1 VKLGIHGRLFAL
13 ALGVIAVAMT
23 TMSAY
28 VWGELR
34 DTIEERL
41 ARDLEVRAE
50 LVARQVE
57 RAPADGDWQSLAGQL
72 GKAAQC
78 RVTLLAA
85 DGNVRGDSEL
95 TLEQLGRAEN
105 QAHRAEVRR
114 AMETGR
120 IAAAPTAA
128 GGHHPFLFVAAPV
141 SSPSVRIVRLTQSVV
156 PVQAAARRAEHLM
169 WLGAMVALGAA
180 ALLTAAWSRV
190 VSQSIRQ
197 LRTSAVAMLDDLSV
211 RTRIRRP
218 DDVGSLAE
226 ALDQLA
232 DNLNRTV
239 EKLGSERDR
248 LAGIVE
254 TMAEGV
260 LLTDGTGRIV
270 LANGSLRMMVA
281 SSGQLVGK
289 EPIEAIR
296 NHELAEMIETVQRSK
311 GPAVGEVEL
320 IGILPRRVLVR
331 AAPLTVSGADRD
343 ERAPSEGVVV
353 VLSDVTELRRLETLR
368 RDFVANVSHELR
380 TPIAAI
386 RAAAETLE
394 AGAIDDPHAARDF
407 IGMIGRHA
415 ERLHQLVE
423 DLLELSRIEA
433 QKLDLQA
440 TPIEA
445 RELIDHMIALYALSA
460 ERREVALA
468 AGPCPP
474 DLMLSTDRR
483 ALEQILS
490 NLIDNAIKY
499 ASRGVKVTL
508 SAAAKD
514 GEVRIAVVDT
524 GAGIAA
530 RHLPRLF
537 ERFYRVDRGRSRD
550 VGGTGL
556 GLSIVKHLTEAL
568 GGHVTVESVPG
579 VGSTFTVIFPAKLA
593 GSTPAPPDETRSS
606 PDAGLTH

>member
-1 VKLGIHGRLFAL
+1 MKLGIHGRLFTL
-13 ALGVIAVAMT
+13 ALGVIALAVTM
-23 TMSAY
+23 MSAY
-28 VWGELR
+28 VSGDLR
-34 DTIEERL
+34 ETIEERL
-41 ARDLEVRAE
+41 TRDLEVRAE
-50 LVARQVE
+50 LLARQVE
-57 RAPADGDWQSLAGQL
+57 RAPAGSDWQALAADL
-72 GKAAQC
+72 AKTVQC
-78 RVTLLAA
+78 RVTLVAA
-85 DGNVRGDSEL
+85 DGTVRGDSEL
-95 TLEQLGRAEN
+95 GSDQLGRAEN
-105 QAHRAEVRR
+105 QANKPEIRR
-114 AMETGR
+114 ALEGGR
-120 IAAAPTAA
+120 AAAAPTAA
-128 GGHHPFLFVAAPV
+128 GSHHALLFVAAPV
-141 SSPSVRIVRLTQSVV
+141 SSPSVRIVRLTESLV
-156 PVQAAARRAEHLM
+156 PVHAAAERAEHLT

-211 RTRIRRP
+211 RTRVRRP
-218 DDVGSLAE
+218 DEVGSLAE

-232 DNLNRTV
+232 ENLNRTV

-260 LLTDGTGRIV
+260 LLTDRTGRIV

-296 NHELAEMIETVQRSK
+296 NNELAEMIENVQRTES
-311 GPAVGEVEL
+311 PATGEVEL

-331 AAPLTVSGADRD
+331 AAPLTVSGN
-343 ERAPSEGVVV
+343 EGVVV

-394 AGAIDDPHAARDF
+394 GGAVDDPQAARDF
-407 IGMIGRHA
+407 IGMIARHSD
-415 ERLHQLVE
+415 RLHELVE

-440 TPIEA
+440 TPIDA
-445 RELIDHMIALYALSA
+445 RELIDHMIGLYALSA
-460 ERREVALA
+460 ERREVVLA
-468 AGPCPP
+468 AGACPP
-474 DLMLSTDRR
+474 DLVLSTDRR

-499 ASRGVKVTL
+499 ATRGARVTL
-508 SAAAKD
+508 AASEKD

-524 GAGIAA
+524 GPGIAA

-568 GGHVTVESVPG
+568 GGHVTVESLPG
-579 VGSTFTVIFPAKLA
+579 VGSTFTVLFPVKLA

>member
-1 VKLGIHGRLFAL
+1 VTRAL
-13 ALGVIAVAMT
+13 
-23 TMSAY
+23 
-28 VWGELR
+28 
-34 DTIEERL
+34 
-41 ARDLEVRAE
+41 
-50 LVARQVE
+50 
-57 RAPADGDWQSLAGQL
+57 
-72 GKAAQC
+72 
-78 RVTLLAA
+78 
-85 DGNVRGDSEL
+85 
-95 TLEQLGRAEN
+95 
-105 QAHRAEVRR
+105 
-114 AMETGR
+114 ETGH
-120 IAAAPTAA
+120 ATAAPPGANGRQA
-128 GGHHPFLFVAAPV
+128 FIYVAAPV
-141 SSPSVRIVRLTQSVV
+141 HASTVRVVRLAHSLSSVD
-156 PVQAAARRAEHLM
+156 AAVGRAERAM
-169 WLGAMVALGAA
+169 WAA
-180 ALLTAAWSRV
+180 ALAALTAAAFFYAMSSRV
-190 VSQSIRQ
+190 VAQSIHQ

-211 RTRIRRP
+211 RTRVRRN
-218 DDVGSLAE
+218 DQVGALAE
-226 ALDQLA
+226 ALDRLA
-232 DNLNRTV
+232 DHLNRTV
-239 EKLGSERDR
+239 EKLGGERDR
-248 LAGIVE
+248 LAGILE

-260 LLTDGTGRIV
+260 LLTDRTGRIV

-296 NHELAEMIETVQRSK
+296 NNELAEIIETVGRTES
-311 GPAVGEVEL
+311 PATGEVEL

-331 AAPLTVSGADRD
+331 AAPLTVSGN
-343 ERAPSEGVVV
+343 EGVVV

-394 AGAIDDPHAARDF
+394 GGAVDDPQAARDF

-440 TPIEA
+440 TPVDA
-445 RELIDHMIALYALSA
+445 RELIDHMIGLYTLSA
-460 ERREVALA
+460 GRKEVALI
-468 AGPCPP
+468 GGSCPS
-474 DLMLSTDRR
+474 DLVLSTDRR

-499 ASRGVKVTL
+499 ASRGAKVTL
-508 SAAAKD
+508 SAAERD
-514 GEVRIAVVDT
+514 GEVRIAVADT
-524 GAGIAA
+524 GPGIAS

-568 GGHVTVESVPG
+568 GGHVTVESLPG
-579 VGSTFTVIFPAKLA
+579 VGSTFTVHFPVKLA
-593 GSTPAPPDETRSS
+593 GSTPALPDEARSS